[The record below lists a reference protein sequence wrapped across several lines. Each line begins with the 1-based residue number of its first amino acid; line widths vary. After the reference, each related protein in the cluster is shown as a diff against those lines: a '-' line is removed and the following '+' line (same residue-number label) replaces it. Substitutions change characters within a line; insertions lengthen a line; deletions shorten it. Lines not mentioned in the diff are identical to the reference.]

1 MAQIPHAEKG
11 LDCPLWRKDMSL
23 VCQACPWWIQLRGKH
38 PQSEQDID
46 RWGCAVGWLP
56 MLLIEGAQQTRQ
68 AGAAI
73 ESFRNEMV
81 QGQAAFVDAIER
93 RSSELQVTNSET
105 NSE

>member
-38 PQSEQDID
+38 PQSDQPVDHWD
-46 RWGCAVGWLP
+46 CSLAWMPL
-56 MLLIEGAQQTRQ
+56 LLIENSQMQRQT
-68 AGAAI
+68 GAAV

-81 QGQAAFVDAIER
+81 RANEVSRDLIINGGSKRLTDG
-93 RSSELQVTNSET
+93 N
-105 NSE
+105 